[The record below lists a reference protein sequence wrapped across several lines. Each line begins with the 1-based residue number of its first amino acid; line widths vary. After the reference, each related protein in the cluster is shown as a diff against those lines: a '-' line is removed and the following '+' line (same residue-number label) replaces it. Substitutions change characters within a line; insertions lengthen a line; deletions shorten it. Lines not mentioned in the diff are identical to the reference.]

1 MDSVTWRD
9 LSDTIA
15 YPTVAEGGCCGEKPQ
30 ILNWFTGVLDVWK
43 LVKAGLEQG
52 VSGCVQRH
60 LVDREEEEDYGEI

>member
-1 MDSVTWRD
+1 M
-9 LSDTIA
+9 
-15 YPTVAEGGCCGEKPQ
+15 AEGGCCGEKPQ